1 MRRGRCSCFLVFTR
15 SQAKNR
21 RTEHDFL
28 LGRSWRCGGF
38 FVVGRWCFIMA
49 PGTRRTVS
57 GPGYWWIPETVPL
70 SSRELRGSHASGIR
84 HPCPEAVLRWG
95 MGDME
100 KRKKKK
106 EVPCWGIEEGKPAD
120 INLSKGRYRKILK
133 CGILACKDNY
143 RGIIYDS
150 EKKEY

>member
-1 MRRGRCSCFLVFTR
+1 MRWFFCFMGCCVI
-15 SQAKNR
+15 
-21 RTEHDFL
+21 
-28 LGRSWRCGGF
+28 
-38 FVVGRWCFIMA
+38 VA
-49 PGTRRTVS
+49 PGAHRTVS
-57 GPGYWWIPETVPL
+57 GRGCEWISGAVPL
-70 SSRELRGSHASGIR
+70 SPRKNAKGGEQGTQLACGSNKCPLSSNAFSREPRGSHASGIR

-120 INLSKGRYRKILK
+120 INLSKGHYRKILK